1 MPEGGY
7 ERLSDAEMTQ
17 HFMPR
22 LAVPDHETWLS
33 EDERLSAAVR
43 ARLPHR
49 RDQRYGPGPRQVLD
63 VFPAARPGSPVLV
76 FFHGG
81 YWRGLSK
88 DHYSFIAEPL
98 VAAGFAV
105 VLVEYD
111 LCPTVTLPVL
121 VREIRKSVRW
131 IHGKSTA
138 FNGDSARIVLA
149 GNSAGAHLAALMLT
163 HDWPGDSLPAGFIAG
178 AVLVTGIYDL
188 APIPRI
194 QVRDDVH
201 LSPAEIAA
209 LSPQNLAIQVKAPCL
224 VAVGGSEPELWIE
237 QSRRFHA
244 KLLKEGVTSQLMV
257 LPRQHHFSIT
267 RGLGE
272 ANSLLFRA
280 TLQLIGR

>member
-1 MPEGGY
+1 MGAGDY
-7 ERLSDAEMTQ
+7 RRLSDAEMTQ

-22 LAVPDHETWLS
+22 LAVPDHETWLA
-33 EDERLSAAVR
+33 EDERLSAATR
-43 ARLPHR
+43 ARRAHR

-63 VFPAARPGSPVLV
+63 VFSATRPGSPVLV

-88 DHYSFIAEPL
+88 DHYSFIAAPL
-98 VAAGFAV
+98 VDAGFAV

-111 LCPTVTLPVL
+111 LCPAVTLPVL
-121 VREIRKSVRW
+121 VQEIRDSVRW
-131 IHGKSTA
+131 IHGECAT

-149 GNSAGAHLAALMLT
+149 GNSAGAHLAAMMLA
-163 HDWPGDSLPAGFIAG
+163 HDWPGDGIPAGFIAG
-178 AVLVTGIYDL
+178 AVLITGIYDL

-201 LSPAEIAA
+201 LSPAEIEA
-209 LSPQNLAIQVKAPCL
+209 LSPQNLSIQVKAPCL
-224 VAVGGSEPELWIE
+224 VAVGGAEPELWIE

-244 KLLKEGVTSQLMV
+244 KLIKEGVTSQLMV

-280 TLQLIGR
+280 ILQLIGR